1 MKKILAVFTA
11 LVIMALPLSA
21 FAADYTWN
29 TFFDVQNV
37 DEANGTFDLVCY
49 YQSTA
54 PYTRSLSI
62 VITIPLSVAD
72 AYYAPY
78 QMTRAELDSYGV
90 SISELSYL
98 TLNRDSFPESV
109 ETQVELPNGL
119 VVTSKNSAFSA
130 PEEIQWVRVNRNDS
144 SELLVTVTYTTPA
157 TAYFYK
163 SGYPLGTE
171 PVEAFRVSMKGDC
184 TKVLDSISVDTVN
197 TLSFG
202 GDEGDISS
210 LPLNLD
216 TAVVTTDPT
225 VYEDEDGAL
234 IFVGSS
240 TRKVT
245 DGKIALKIPGYTL
258 IELPAGVFEDNPNV
272 FGISVKGI
280 EESGISYK
288 AISGGISGQTVTV
301 E

>member
-62 VITIPLSVAD
+62 GFTVPLSVAD
-72 AYYAPY
+72 AYSAEFGL
-78 QMTRAELDSYGV
+78 TRAVMDEEGYGPIY
-90 SISELSYL
+90 SDFFTY
-98 TLNRDSFPESV
+98 NRAVFV
-109 ETQVELPNGL
+109 ETAEVESSPRP
-119 VVTSKNSAFSA
+119 VAAFTVA
-130 PEEIQWVRVNRNDS
+130 PEIQVVKVKGD
-144 SELLVTVTYTTPA
+144 LLYLMGTYTTPA

-240 TRKVT
+240 TRKVA

>member
-11 LVIMALPLSA
+11 LVIMALPLGA

-29 TFFDVQNV
+29 TFFEVQNV
-37 DEANGTFDLVCY
+37 DEANNTFDLVCY

-62 VITIPLSVAD
+62 GFTVPLSVAD
-72 AYYAPY
+72 AYSAEYEL
-78 QMTRAELDSYGV
+78 TRAEMDAQGYGPKY
-90 SISELSYL
+90 SDFFTY
-98 TLNRDSFPESV
+98 NRAVFV
-109 ETQVELPNGL
+109 ETAEVESSQRP
-119 VVTSKNSAFSA
+119 VDAFSVV
-130 PEEIQWVRVNRNDS
+130 PEIQVVKVRDD
-144 SELLVTVTYTTPA
+144 LLYLMGTYTTPP
-157 TAYFYK
+157 TAYYYS

-171 PVEAFRVSMKGDC
+171 PAEAFRVSMKGDYA
-184 TKVLDSISVDTVN
+184 KVLDSVSVDTVN
-197 TLSFG
+197 TLSYG
-202 GDEGDISS
+202 GDEGNIG
-210 LPLNLD
+210 LVPLNLE

-234 IFVGSS
+234 IFAGSS
-240 TRKVT
+240 TQKVT